1 MTIGDRDMQD
11 NSAAQVTYWENQERI
26 YKRSYVSIALL
37 CINVIAFLLSNTVML
52 WMYEK
57 GAMVTEI
64 VLRDGQYYRLFTAMF
79 LHADPQHL
87 FNNMMMLFIV
97 GAIVENYTGHAF
109 FIFMYFLS
117 GLFGNMISMAYEINH
132 SLSWI
137 SVGASG
143 AIMGLVGFVVVW
155 IIVNRRSFIRNR
167 GMLLRLLFLAAFV
180 IYACFFQAGANT
192 AAHLGGFVTGFV
204 LGVINIVLLKNQKD
218 MEGLA

>member
-1 MTIGDRDMQD
+1 MQD
-11 NSAAQVTYWENQERI
+11 TEGDYWQRQEQI
-26 YKRSYVSIALL
+26 YKRSYITLGLLAINVVIFLL
-37 CINVIAFLLSNTVML
+37 CNFVYE

-57 GAMVTEI
+57 GAMITEV

-87 FNNMMMLFIV
+87 VNNMLMLALG

-109 FIFMYFLS
+109 YFFLYMLS
-117 GLFGNMISMAYEINH
+117 GLFGNMISMVYEIQNR
-132 SLSWI
+132 LSWI

-155 IIVNRRSFIRNR
+155 ILVNRKSFVRSRSLVIRLA
-167 GMLLRLLFLAAFV
+167 LLGIFV
-180 IYACFFQAGANT
+180 IEACFFQRGANI
-192 AAHLGGFVTGFV
+192 AAHTGGFATGAV
-204 LGVINIVLLKNQKD
+204 LGVINIIMLKNNKN